1 MKNVYHDLSTSP
13 FSYKVDDFLFIF
25 SSKLYLD
32 KFIKNNVDY
41 VREETLKLTIKY
53 GLILYPKDMFLL
65 SFYKKVEKRG
75 FKVYYKGCELEKNT
89 YIDFILNL
97 EYSKIRED

>member
-32 KFIKNNVDY
+32 KFFEDEFEMENG
-41 VREETLKLTIKY
+41 EAH
-53 GLILYPKDMFLL
+53 LYLYLNDKMV
-65 SFYKKVEKRG
+65 VE
-75 FKVYYKGCELEKNT
+75 
-89 YIDFILNL
+89 I
-97 EYSKIRED
+97 